1 MDTVYHHVVP
11 TVVELLFWSATFWST
26 SWAWSILTAFRATL
40 FLYETRNFST
50 ILIHM
55 IVFVD
60 TSQRVLICC
69 SRVNNVSEV

>member
-11 TVVELLFWSATFWST
+11 TVVELLF
-26 SWAWSILTAFRATL
+26 WAWSILTAFRATL